1 MNQDFDPYRA
11 LDLAY
16 GVTNEEIKA
25 KYRMLVKK
33 FHPDH
38 NKNPQAQ
45 QKLQDVIR
53 AYNILSDP
61 RKKEIFDKNREEK
74 IYGQYRPNQ
83 SSNDFFD
90 GLKSFASKWANDFI
104 EDFTDDI
111 EKDSIDPR
119 IYDICS
125 IETRSSY
132 SNHEIKIKIPKK
144 FIKVWGQDRDYWI
157 DQLCN
162 CIEQDLK
169 RKI

>member
-1 MNQDFDPYRA
+1 MTENFDPYRA

-25 KYRMLVKK
+25 KYRLLIKK
-33 FHPDH
+33 YHPDH
-38 NKNPQAQ
+38 NRDPNAQ
-45 QKLQDVIR
+45 VKLQNVIR
-53 AYNILSDP
+53 AYGLLSDP
-61 RKKEIFDKNREEK
+61 IKKQLFDKEREEK
-74 IYGQYRPNQ
+74 IYGNYRPNQ
-83 SSNDFFD
+83 QTMQFFD
-90 GLKSFASKWANDFI
+90 GIKSIASKWANDFI

-111 EKDSIDPR
+111 ERDSIDPR

-125 IETRSSY
+125 IETKSSHA
-132 SNHEIKIKIPKK
+132 NHQIKIQIPKK
-144 FIKVWGQDRDYWI
+144 FLKVWNQDKDYWI